1 MGGNTVRLLSP
12 TLALLNIRL
21 GYWLRNPRDLARGG
35 GFGGW
40 LLGRFY
46 LLLEMLNQLDEKSRY
61 VYLSDGG
68 HIENL
73 GVYEL
78 LKRGCQTIVVIDAE
92 ADPTMSFGSLLKLER
107 YARIDLGV
115 RIDLPWAAIGRK
127 PQPGSRD
134 PAPPHCALGQIH
146 YPDGKSG
153 VLLYVKASVNG
164 DENDYVTDY
173 RRRYP
178 DFPHEG
184 TADQF
189 FGEEQFEAYRALGFH
204 ALFGALS
211 GADPVAVDRRRSR
224 LDRATLASEEAVRLL
239 DLLGL

>member
-1 MGGNTVRLLSP
+1 MYF
-12 TLALLNIRL
+12 LN
-21 GYWLRNPRDLARGG
+21 
-35 GFGGW
+35 
-40 LLGRFY
+40 
-46 LLLEMLNQLDEKSRY
+46 EMLGILDETSID
-61 VYLSDGG
+61 VYLTDGG

-78 LKRGCQTIVVIDAE
+78 LRRRCAVIIVVDAE
-92 ADPTMSFGSLLKLER
+92 CDPTFGFASFIKLER

-224 LDRATLASEEAVRLL
+224 LDRATLASQEGVRLL